1 MPDTQM
7 ADYLRFE
14 IYVPRIYEAKPEEEG
29 HTEGTVYSLDP
40 ELIQA
45 FIDDTVAHFGGVM
58 QANPYAPTPY
68 KGWWHSSREDKIVV
82 DSITYLLILVRIDQ
96 ADTAIKFFTAWKS
109 RLEAAT
115 HQDIIL
121 VTYYPVQVLGGFL

>member
-14 IYVPRIYEAKPEEEG
+14 IYVPRIYAADAESETG
-29 HTEGTVYSLDP
+29 GTVYSLDP
-40 ELIQA
+40 ELIQT

-68 KGWWHSSREDKIVV
+68 KGWWHSSREDKIMV
-82 DSITYLLILVRIDQ
+82 DSLTYLLILVRIDQ
-96 ADTAIKFFTAWKS
+96 AEAAIEFFTSWKS

-115 HQDIIL
+115 RQDVIL